1 MNKVLDTVVQSC
13 EELGTLQQDGSIFLT
28 TEDIKQCKNI
38 NQETSLQQVEEEYRT
53 RTFTNKR
60 EEYIKEQLNTYNALK
75 TEIKLIQ
82 QNYKDLIDDLATKSI
97 DVNSYNV
104 EKRKYNVN
112 KEDVLKQLQD
122 KINTTR
128 SDINKKYYNVE
139 QVQYKDLV
147 NRLFRL
153 QSLDDEKKQFQLN
166 LDTTE
171 QQLLNL
177 MDKRR
182 KVQKK
187 YNTVMV
193 VFLIFSSLFIVL
205 FLYYL
210 FSKNTL

>member
-28 TEDIKQCKNI
+28 TEDIKKCKNI

-60 EEYIKEQLNTYNALK
+60 EEYIKEKLKIYNNFKEEVA
-75 TEIKLIQ
+75 LIQ
-82 QNYKDLIDDLATKSI
+82 ENYKQAIDDLANKI
-97 DVNSYNV
+97 MDVNTYNL
-104 EKRKYNVN
+104 EKRKYNDN
-112 KEDVLKQLQD
+112 KENVLNNLQNN
-122 KINTTR
+122 INITR
-128 SDINKKYYNVE
+128 NEINSNYYNVE

-147 NRLFRL
+147 NRMFRL
-153 QSLDDEKKQFQLN
+153 QSLDDEKKQFELN

-187 YNTVMV
+187 YTAVMIL
-193 VFLIFSSLFIVL
+193 FLIVSSLFVAL
-205 FLYYL
+205 FIYYL